1 MLQKPGGPVL
11 PGKPL
16 GLFLNLFLRGLKS
29 NAFMV
34 SLGTRWGFRCL
45 KPVLRPYFLRGMWYS
60 FSKPVLHV
68 LNVER
73 DTERR
78 SDGSLNSSAWRK
90 WSSTQNLSGQSL
102 RRMMGIVFRLGEG
115 FSVSCRGFSGSL
127 RFHTESR
134 FRLL

>member
-1 MLQKPGGPVL
+1 M
-11 PGKPL
+11 KPL
-16 GLFLNLFLRGLKS
+16 GLFLNLFLCGLKS
-29 NAFMV
+29 NALMA
-34 SLGTRWGFRCL
+34 SLGTRWGFRGL
-45 KPVLRPYFLRGMWYS
+45 KPVLRPYSLRGMWYS

-68 LNVER
+68 PNVER

-90 WSSTQNLSGQSL
+90 WSSTRSLSSQSL
-102 RRMMGIVFRLGEG
+102 HRTMVIVFRLGEG
-115 FSVSCRGFSGSL
+115 FSVLRCGFSGSL